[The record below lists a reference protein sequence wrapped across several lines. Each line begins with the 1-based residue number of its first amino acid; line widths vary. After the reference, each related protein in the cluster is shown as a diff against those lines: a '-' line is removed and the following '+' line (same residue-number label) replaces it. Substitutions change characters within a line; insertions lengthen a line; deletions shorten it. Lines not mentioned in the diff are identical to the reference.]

1 MGLGSFGGMF
11 GGGRGG
17 CEGWSLGGFGRWGV

>member
-11 GGGRGG
+11 LGGGKVK
-17 CEGWSLGGFGRWGV
+17 GWGWIGHDVYVCI